1 MKKTNSGRP
10 GLALQKTKNKMERDM
25 NKLKGLTSKRKEAYS
40 RLLSLDSKVYKAF
53 LKREELF

>member
-1 MKKTNSGRP
+1 
-10 GLALQKTKNKMERDM
+10 MERDM